1 MTLNTIDIDKLNNEG
16 DDLDVHEELDMEEL
30 ELDDELDDELEIDDT
45 VGELEDQD
53 IVNYTGDEIQ
63 DSPIIRK
70 LSKTDAN
77 SFVGGDNSKD
87 STNKKVF
94 SFQLPFGSNFKF
106 KMPTLPL
113 NIPNINLPIS
123 IFKDES
129 DPIMDDIKLRLSRQ
143 QSVNTLDEAAFFK
156 QYKGRGEVRMRAVKH
171 SLTTKYNEL
180 ISNSPLVSNAIPDYE
195 SIYSKFDGNIVILGG
210 YRGSILRDT
219 KTGKRLW
226 IPLKAG
232 FHLRKINLLL
242 GPKKEDELNAPD
254 TIYPDGVLKNIG
266 PIDLCKSFIKKLHN
280 GKTNVYEF
288 GYDWRLSGDISGQKL
303 VDYLQEIHD
312 KSGKP
317 TLVIAHSMGG
327 LITHYAVQKRP
338 DLFRSVI
345 YCGVPS
351 ECLNILGPIR
361 SGDAVL
367 FSDKIL
373 TAEVNFMMRSSFI
386 FLPLSGMVFYNRDTH
401 EPYVLDL
408 FDPDTWVQYNLNP
421 LVAKDRLLK
430 KPSTSYFS
438 RFKSMMDSIPLRSN
452 SSSPPT
458 ENLYKSPSSPKSQF
472 FPRSLSPRGRSPT
485 SKIKALASAATSTT
499 LNSTGSS
506 ATLNNANSPPKSTTL
521 PVSQT
526 QPNPMGSSGSPK
538 ADDDYAITFEEA
550 YNYLSETLTNT
561 KKFIEGLDYRPEL
574 ESKYPPMAI
583 VYGNAVPSV
592 RGSNVSSP
600 QDIVEG
606 RYWDFFYGHGDGVV
620 HQKWLMPERKGFEVF
635 DEDTGKGQIVGK
647 FATKCGHV
655 DLMTDLDVMGKALNS
670 VYQAEKVWPQRTQL
684 SKDM

>member
-1 MTLNTIDIDKLNNEG
+1 MTLKAIDNEEIIVKQ
-16 DDLDVHEELDMEEL
+16 DNLDLHEELAIEDL
-30 ELDDELDDELEIDDT
+30 ELDDDIDDELEIDDT
-45 VGELEDQD
+45 VEDLDDQD
-53 IVNYTGDEIQ
+53 IVNYTGDDIQ
-63 DSPIIRK
+63 DNGISKK
-70 LSKTDAN
+70 LSRTDAN
-77 SFVGGDNSKD
+77 SFVGGDNTID

-94 SFQLPFGSNFKF
+94 SFQLPFGSNFKL
-106 KMPTLPL
+106 KIPSLPL

-123 IFKDES
+123 IFKDDT

-171 SLTTKYNEL
+171 SLTTKYNEF
-180 ISNSPLVSNAIPDYE
+180 ISNSPLVSNTVPEYE
-195 SIYSKFDGNIVILGG
+195 SIYSRFDGNIVILGG

-242 GPKKEDELNAPD
+242 GPNKEDELKAPE

-288 GYDWRLSGDISGQKL
+288 GYDWRLSGDISGEKL
-303 VDYLQEIHD
+303 IKYLQDIRD

-361 SGDAVL
+361 TGDAVL

-386 FLPLSGMVFYNRDTH
+386 FLPLTGMVFYNKDTH

-430 KPSTSYFS
+430 KPTTGYFL

-452 SSSPPT
+452 SSSPPST
-458 ENLYKSPSSPKSQF
+458 DNLSKSPNSPKSQF
-472 FPRSLSPRGRSPT
+472 FPRSLSPRGRSP
-485 SKIKALASAATSTT
+485 SIKIKALASPATSSTLTT
-499 LNSTGSS
+499 VKSNSST
-506 ATLNNANSPPKSTTL
+506 NDFNPPSKTL

-538 ADDDYAITFEEA
+538 ADDDYAISFDQA
-550 YNYLSETLTNT
+550 YTYLAETLANT

-583 VYGNAVPSV
+583 VYGNTVPSV
-592 RGSNVSSP
+592 RGSNVLSP

-655 DLMTDLDVMGKALNS
+655 DLMTDLDVMGKALNA
-670 VYQAEKVWPQRTQL
+670 VYQAEKIWPKRI
-684 SKDM
+684 